1 MKKNILIK
9 IIWYKKIHYEVLI
22 NIFVNIY
29 IIRFLGVMMKDKAK
43 LSILQSIENYL
54 TLYDFI
60 VKRNSKQNCIQS
72 MKRCWNFGS

>member
-9 IIWYKKIHYEVLI
+9 IIWYKKIRYEVLI

-72 MKRCWNFGS
+72 MKRC

>member
-29 IIRFLGVMMKDKAK
+29 IIRFLDVMMKDKAK

>member
-9 IIWYKKIHYEVLI
+9 IIWYKKIRYEVLI

-29 IIRFLGVMMKDKAK
+29 IIRFLDVMMKDKAK

-72 MKRCWNFGS
+72 MKRC